1 MARNSR
7 EKNDQVSKSAYT
19 NPITIISLTPP
30 ISLSSSN
37 YIGGLRP
44 SYQQSKFSLTSTA
57 SYLSSLRI
65 SSIGIH
71 NTDDDCLKKSSS
83 KDEHSSVSSDKV

>member
-7 EKNDQVSKSAYT
+7 EKNYQVSKSAYT
-19 NPITIISLTPP
+19 NPTTIISLTPP

-37 YIGGLRP
+37 YVGGLRP

-57 SYLSSLRI
+57 SSL

-71 NTDDDCLKKSSS
+71 NTDDDSLKKSSS

>member
-7 EKNDQVSKSAYT
+7 EKNYQVYKSAYT

-37 YIGGLRP
+37 YVGGLRP

-57 SYLSSLRI
+57 SSLRI